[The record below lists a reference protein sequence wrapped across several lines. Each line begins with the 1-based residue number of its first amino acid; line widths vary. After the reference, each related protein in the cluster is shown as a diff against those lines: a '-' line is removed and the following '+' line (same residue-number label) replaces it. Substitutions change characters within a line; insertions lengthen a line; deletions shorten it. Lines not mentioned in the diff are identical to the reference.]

1 MGVYLPAA
9 KLARS
14 MSIQLMK
21 YLNTHRN
28 IIINSKFNMIE
39 MPYVFRDQ
47 YDFQLQNNIIII
59 NTSII
64 FHKREDAEYLK
75 SKISCPKK
83 AIQFFEF
90 WERRFV
96 NSGTSLR
103 NKLLKLLQNLK
114 GINENMLLEKDML
127 NVKYIV
133 FAKQAL
139 YESFAYTGDDTTNV
153 GNKFFMN
160 NI

>member
-1 MGVYLPAA
+1 MTKLRQLILEVMGVYLPAA

-59 NTSII
+59 NYNS
-64 FHKREDAEYLK
+64 LK
-75 SKISCPKK
+75 
-83 AIQFFEF
+83 
-90 WERRFV
+90 
-96 NSGTSLR
+96 T
-103 NKLLKLLQNLK
+103 
-114 GINENMLLEKDML
+114 
-127 NVKYIV
+127 
-133 FAKQAL
+133 
-139 YESFAYTGDDTTNV
+139 
-153 GNKFFMN
+153 
-160 NI
+160 